1 MDDESCFCFFIMDC
15 HGLPLGAHM
24 LMSYAQAQVV
34 ARAQR
39 PKPSH

>member
-1 MDDESCFCFFIMDC
+1 MDDESCFCFFY

-39 PKPSH
+39 PKPSL